1 MILFYGVISVM
12 ILFVSLVF
20 AEKWWVILIGIL
32 ASFACFFYG
41 TGKARREAMLFYTYG
56 ELLEKVKT
64 IDDRLGTY
72 FDSCEKE
79 GNLK

>member
-1 MILFYGVISVM
+1 
-12 ILFVSLVF
+12 
-20 AEKWWVILIGIL
+20 
-32 ASFACFFYG
+32 
-41 TGKARREAMLFYTYG
+41 MLFYTYG